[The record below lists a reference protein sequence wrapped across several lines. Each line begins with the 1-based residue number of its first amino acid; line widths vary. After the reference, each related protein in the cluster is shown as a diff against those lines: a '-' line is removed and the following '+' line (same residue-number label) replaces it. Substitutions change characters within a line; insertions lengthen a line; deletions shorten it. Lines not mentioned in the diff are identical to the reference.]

1 MRRHRTRRAGTM
13 LLAAGF
19 VALSAAA
26 FVRDPTAL
34 GADIGAGILTMIGLV
49 TGGIGLITLLVSA
62 VLASRP
68 TP

>member
-1 MRRHRTRRAGTM
+1 MRRHRTRCAGTM

-26 FVRDPTAL
+26 LVRDPTAL
-34 GADIGAGILTMIGLV
+34 DADIGAGILTMIGLV